1 MLYRDYMQK
10 FRPVYAPDAPAP
22 NAAADAPAAASAAAA
37 ETAPAPAAAEAAPAA
52 PAPEAA
58 PIASEAP
65 AAEPTLLESASAKPP
80 AEAAAADTKESP
92 APSEPAA
99 AEGEKKPEAKD
110 AKADGEKKPEAEADK
125 DAGKSDPEKKEAT
138 AAEPPAPIKY
148 EAFTLPEGLKVDE
161 ERLGKF
167 TELAGKAQ
175 IPQDVAQSL
184 VSLHAEE
191 MQRFAADV
199 QKQADQHQRDV
210 WRGLNDTW
218 KADFRK
224 DPEMGGNRSET
235 TLARAKAVIE
245 EYGGNKDQVKELL
258 AHTSNNGMGNY
269 PGFIRLLNN
278 IGEALNVFED
288 AEIPANPSAPKPQR
302 GPGNRGW
309 YNNSSMNGK
318 T

>member
-10 FRPVYAPDAPAP
+10 FRPVYAPDAPGAAP
-22 NAAADAPAAASAAAA
+22 EPTAAAAPAVEAAPAAAAAA
-37 ETAPAPAAAEAAPAA
+37 EAPPAPTAPEAAPAAAEAT
-52 PAPEAA
+52 
-58 PIASEAP
+58 P

-99 AEGEKKPEAKD
+99 AEGDKKPEAKD
-110 AKADGEKKPEAEADK
+110 AKTEGDKKPEAEADK
-125 DAGKSDPEKKEAT
+125 DAGKGDPEKKEAT

-167 TELAGKAQ
+167 TELAGKAH